1 MTSVDGITQ
10 LGNESEVNREKG
22 EPQLKKTINRRK
34 IVIQENSS
42 LKQLQN
48 QNLRFV
54 IIKTLSKFR
63 SLNYHSFLR
72 YY

>member
-22 EPQLKKTINRRK
+22 DPQLKKTINRRK

-42 LKQLQN
+42 LKQFQN

-63 SLNYHSFLR
+63 SLSYQSFLR